1 MNKLIIYGDIHGS
14 YDELIT
20 LRKKINPQKD
30 DIEVCVGDIITRG
43 KDSVKTLRYI
53 QEHNIKSVLGN
64 HEDKIIRYLQYEKQA
79 IKNPITLDED
89 EQNIVNSL
97 DLKDIEFL
105 MNLPLFMKFENITI
119 VHGGLKNSYDLDNLT
134 KNQKAK
140 ILRMRYLDKN
150 QNFIAFGKEENDSIF
165 WANLYDGNQGFV
177 IYGHQWLQEAKI
189 NQFAIGIDTGCVYG
203 NKLSAVIFKK
213 IDKKYEYQTITSI
226 SSSKSHTAHSFHN

>member
-1 MNKLIIYGDIHGS
+1 MHRLIIYGDIHGC
-14 YDELIT
+14 YDEFIS
-20 LRKKINPQKD
+20 LRKQINPQKD
-30 DIEVCVGDIITRG
+30 DIEICVGDIITKG
-43 KDSVKTLRYI
+43 KDSVRTLRYI

-64 HEDKIIRYLQYEKQA
+64 HEDKIIRYLQYEKQTS
-79 IKNPITLDED
+79 KNPITLDED
-89 EQNIVNSL
+89 EQNIVNNL
-97 DLKDIEFL
+97 DSRDIDFL

-165 WANLYDGNQGFV
+165 WADLYDGNQGLV

-203 NKLSAVIFKK
+203 NKLSAVIFEN
-213 IDKKYEYQTITSI
+213 IDKKYEYQTII
-226 SSSKSHTAHSFHN
+226 SHLS